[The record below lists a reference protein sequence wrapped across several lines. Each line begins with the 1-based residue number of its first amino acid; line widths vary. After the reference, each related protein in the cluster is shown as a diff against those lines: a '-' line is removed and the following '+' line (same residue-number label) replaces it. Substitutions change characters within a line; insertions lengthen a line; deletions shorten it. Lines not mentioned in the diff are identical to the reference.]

1 MLKPRTLAAILALT
15 LVSATGFAQPPVAVE
30 PVITSG
36 LTFALGMT
44 HAGDGSGR
52 LFVVEQGGRIK
63 VWTGGSSVLPT
74 PFLDLSTIVSQGG
87 EQGLLGL
94 AFHPAYAANGLFY
107 VNYTDL
113 AGDTVVER
121 YQVSAGDP
129 NVADPASAQL
139 VLTFAQTF
147 ENHNGGDMHFGP
159 DGFLYISSGDGGG
172 PASNAQ
178 DPTNLLGKILRIDVD
193 GSPDAGE
200 ETCGL
205 TVNYGIPDDNPLV
218 GGAGDCDEIWS
229 MGLRNP
235 WRFSFD
241 RETGDMWIGDVGEGE
256 WEEVDFEPAGIR
268 RAGGAPI
275 NYGWP
280 CYEGNAVFD
289 GCGMPEDF
297 VFPIHVLPH
306 PPNCSVIGGFRYR
319 GQAFP
324 QLVGFYFFSDW
335 CSGRLWAAEPDGVGG
350 WISHDLI
357 DIGAFTFTG
366 FGESDDGELF
376 IAGTGGVVQVV
387 DPSTLFADGFET
399 GDTSGWT
406 STVGGLQRTE

>member
-1 MLKPRTLAAILALT
+1 MFHSRVLATTAALT
-15 LVSATGFAQPPVAVE
+15 ILPATGFAQPPVAIE

-36 LTFALGMT
+36 LSSAIGMT

-74 PFLDLSTIVSQGG
+74 PFLDLSTIVSSGG

-113 AGDTVVER
+113 AGDTVVAR

-159 DGFLYISSGDGGG
+159 DGFLHISSGDGGG
-172 PASNAQ
+172 PAGNSQ

-193 GSPDAGE
+193 GTPDAGE

-205 TVNYGIPDDNPLV
+205 TVGYGIPDDNPLV

-229 MGLRNP
+229 LGLRNP

-241 RETGDMWIGDVGEGE
+241 RETGDMWIGDVGDGA
-256 WEEVDFEPAGIR
+256 WEEVNFEPASS
-268 RAGGAPI
+268 AGGE

-280 CYEGNAVFD
+280 CYEGNDVFE

-297 VFPIHVLPH
+297 VFPIHALPH

-324 QLVGFYFFSDW
+324 QLVGFYFYSDW
-335 CSGRLWAAEPDGVGG
+335 CSGRLWAAEPDGAGG
-350 WISHDLI
+350 WITHDLI
-357 DIGAFTFTG
+357 DAGGFSYTG
-366 FGESDDGELF
+366 FGESDSGELF
-376 IAGTGGVVQVV
+376 LAGAGGVVQVV

-399 GDTSGWT
+399 GDTSGWS
-406 STVGGLQRTE
+406 STVGGA